1 MADASRA
8 LRSVDIDGVGRVW
21 LRDDTSDPYVLEQIF
36 HTEEFNISTAPQFAW
51 VRAAYDKALAAGEI
65 PLVIDC
71 GANIGLSSLY
81 FAKHLPKA
89 KIIGIEPAWDNAE
102 LARRNTAANP
112 LIEIIEAAVH
122 DKGAM
127 LALTNPEA
135 EKFAYQVWETSDR
148 AAAQIEAVTIDALM
162 QRHGARRNLIVKV
175 DIEGGETALFRSN
188 IGWLDH
194 TDLLI
199 CETHDWLFP
208 GQGTS
213 RTLFSAIAG
222 RKFEVI
228 QKGEYIS
235 FFFQ

>member
-1 MADASRA
+1 MPDAFQS
-8 LRSVDIDGVGRVW
+8 LRSVDIDRVGRVW
-21 LRDDTSDPYVLEQIF
+21 LRDGTSDPYVLEQIF

-51 VRAAYDKALAAGEI
+51 VRAAYDRALAAGEI

-89 KIIGIEPAWDNAE
+89 RIIGIEPASDNAE

-122 DKGAM
+122 DRSAM

-148 AAAQIEAVTIDALM
+148 AAAQIKAVTIDALM
-162 QRHGARRNLIVKV
+162 QRHGAKRNLIVKV
-175 DIEGGETALFRSN
+175 DIEGGEAALFRSN